1 MLLFYRI
8 VVIIFVLSYCIHLLS
23 FFLSFSLQIVW
34 ENRYV
39 NDIGNDCLVSVD
51 GTDFPLAWGSNHK
64 RLSCYKFK
72 GKPGLRYEV
81 AVCLRTSDI
90 VWTSGPHFPG
100 LYNDLQIFRE
110 ALIHMVDDGE
120 RVEADKGYVGDH
132 PWYVKIP
139 DGVNEKKDRTLL
151 DSRQRSRHETV
162 NNRFKR
168 FGCMRTK
175 FRHSVE
181 KHGDCFNCVAI
192 LTQLSIDQGLGLFP
206 TAYNDTLTDE
216 TAMIRNLPGVYNY
229 YHILQEH

>member
-1 MLLFYRI
+1 
-8 VVIIFVLSYCIHLLS
+8 
-23 FFLSFSLQIVW
+23 
-34 ENRYV
+34 
-39 NDIGNDCLVSVD
+39 VD

-110 ALIHMVDDGE
+110 ALIHMLDDGE
-120 RVEADKGYVGDH
+120 RVEADKGYLGDH

-139 DGVNEKKDRTLL
+139 DGVNEKNDRTLL

-168 FGCMRTK
+168 FGCMRMK
-175 FRHSVE
+175 FRHSIE

-206 TAYNDTLTDE
+206 TAYDDTLTDE